1 MVVELILLGLLVPLI
16 GYAILRWG
24 NRLKGT
30 AKATGS
36 AFRKKMGLPRT
47 IEAVVDTV
55 VLCIVAYF
63 VGGMAW
69 VHRINDDAKFAVPV
83 DSVPA
88 QASLAV
94 ATATALV
101 DREVNDTHWPANDP
115 VFLPGWF
122 LDNMPSYQKGIITA
136 TTRFIVAMTDRVGRP
151 DGVVP
156 VDPDLQMALGLLMYS
171 GSVWIFDPSES
182 WAPTVP
188 SEEQYNGALV
198 AMRNYSRRLVEGDAV
213 CRRDANSLMS
223 IVDTIAADVTG
234 ASGAI
239 YQHVRLH
246 SGDFLIDALADNMFF
261 ENKGR
266 LYGYYLILR
275 DLETDFEIAIAERRL
290 SALWQRM
297 VKTIEL
303 AMSIDP
309 WVVANGRP
317 DGQIF
322 PNHLVAQDFYL
333 TRVAAQLHQISEQ
346 LKL

>member
-1 MVVELILLGLLVPLI
+1 MVVELILLGLLVPLL
-16 GYAILRWG
+16 GYAFLRWG
-24 NRLKGT
+24 NRLRGS

-36 AFRKKMGLPRT
+36 AFRKKVGLPST
-47 IEAVVDTV
+47 IEAVIDTV
-55 VLCIVAYF
+55 VLCVIAYF
-63 VGGMAW
+63 IGGMAW
-69 VHRINDDAKFAVPV
+69 VHRINDDMSFGVSA

-88 QASLAV
+88 QASLSV
-94 ATATALV
+94 ATASALV
-101 DREVNDTHWPANDP
+101 DREINDTNWPANDP
-115 VFLPGWF
+115 VFMPGWF

-136 TTRFIVAMTDRVGRP
+136 ISRFIVALTDRVTRP

-156 VDPDLQMALGLLMYS
+156 VDTDLQMALGLLMYS
-171 GSVWIFDPSES
+171 GNVWIFDPSQS

-188 SEEQYNGALV
+188 SEEQYNGAL
-198 AMRNYSRRLVEGDAV
+198 AALKNYSRRLAEGEAV
-213 CRRDANSLMS
+213 FRRDANSL
-223 IVDTIAADVTG
+223 IAVVDTVAADVVG

-266 LYGYYLILR
+266 LYAYYLILR
-275 DLETDFEIAIAERRL
+275 DLETDYDAAISERRL

-297 VKTIEL
+297 VSTIEK
-303 AMSIDP
+303 AMLIDP

-333 TRVAAQLHQISEQ
+333 SRVAVQLHQISEK